1 MSGHKCP
8 VPGNCNDLISIRP
21 ETTFSVTK
29 KSDQNRETSHDVL
42 TIRLENGAV
51 LFLFFFFF
59 FVLFSGGRESVI
71 ARESVRR
78 WKTAIALD
86 VWRRRG
92 GGGQQQQQQLDHQQ
106 QQQHKK
112 KTTTAAASSS
122 LSLSKPKDERGGERE
137 REELFFFSRASVSG
151 CFLAPRPQPQLQPR
165 SSAAEANESN

>member
-78 WKTAIALD
+78 RKTAIALD
-86 VWRRRG
+86 V
-92 GGGQQQQQQLDHQQ
+92 
-106 QQQHKK
+106 
-112 KTTTAAASSS
+112 
-122 LSLSKPKDERGGERE
+122 
-137 REELFFFSRASVSG
+137 
-151 CFLAPRPQPQLQPR
+151 
-165 SSAAEANESN
+165 